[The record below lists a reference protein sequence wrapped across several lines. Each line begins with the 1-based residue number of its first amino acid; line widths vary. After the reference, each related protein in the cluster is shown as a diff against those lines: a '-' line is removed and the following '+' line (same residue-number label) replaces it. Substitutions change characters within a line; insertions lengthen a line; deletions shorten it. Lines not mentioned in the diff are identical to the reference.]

1 MSVSLGELAV
11 RFGCELRGDPD
22 VRVDSIASLAAAHA
36 GAVTFLANPKLRPVL
51 EQTQATVVVLD
62 KRSADACPVASLVA
76 LNPHATF
83 ARIATLLYPR
93 AVAPPGIHPSAIVA
107 PDAKVDPTA
116 HIGPFVV
123 IGPKA
128 VIGARTSIGPHSIAE
143 EGVVVAEDVRLVARV
158 TLCHHVQIG
167 ARCVLQP
174 GAVIGADGFGF
185 ANDSGGWLAVPQ
197 VGSVILGQD
206 VEIGCNTT
214 IDRGA
219 IGDTVLEEGVKLDNQ
234 IQIGH
239 NCYIG
244 AHTAMA
250 ACVGLSGSVTVG
262 KRCMIGGMAG
272 IVGHLSIC
280 DDVAVTGLSMVSRT
294 ITRPGVYSGGI
305 PAEEARAWRRIVG
318 RLKRIDSMA
327 NRLSALERVTGTR
340 TAENDN
346 DNDEEGLKGGSDD

>member
-1 MSVSLGELAV
+1 MPVSLGELAV

-22 VRVDSIASLAAAHA
+22 TRVDSIASLTSAHA
-36 GAVTFLANPKLRPVL
+36 GAVSFLANPKLRSQL
-51 EQTQATVVVLD
+51 AETQATAIVLD
-62 KRSADACPVASLVA
+62 AKSADACPVAALVVA
-76 LNPHATF
+76 NPHATF
-83 ARIATLLYPR
+83 ARIASVLYPR
-93 AVAPPGIHPSAIVA
+93 PVARAGVHPSALIA
-107 PDAKVDPTA
+107 PDAKIDPTA
-116 HIGPFVV
+116 HVGPFVV
-123 IGPKA
+123 VGSKA
-128 VIGARTSIGPHSIAE
+128 VIGARVVVGPHSIIE
-143 EGVVVAEDVRLVARV
+143 EGAVIAEDARLVARV
-158 TLCHHVQIG
+158 TLCHHVQVG
-167 ARCVLQP
+167 ARAVLQP
-174 GAVIGADGFGF
+174 GAVVGADGFGF
-185 ANDSGGWLAVPQ
+185 ANDSGRWLAVPQ
-197 VGSVILGQD
+197 VGSVILGPD

-239 NCYIG
+239 NCHIG

-280 DDVAVTGLSMVSRT
+280 DDVSITGLTMVSHS

-305 PAEEARAWRRIVG
+305 PAEDARTWRRIVG

-327 NRLSALERVTGTR
+327 SRLAALERATGTR
-340 TAENDN
+340 IAEATDPPQ
-346 DNDEEGLKGGSDD
+346 DEDDD